1 MKRAA
6 GAIDVNIFDWKS
18 ADAFAERFQNLKKL
32 QVPAGFFDIGGKRPR
47 ESLTVLGS
55 SVSVLVGANLHPA
68 LQWALILATRDYHEN
83 NYDDL
88 GDGTL
93 FPEYTDKARPLS
105 PVADRCYKTGVPE
118 VFAYLPLYYAAVWEA
133 KWSRILSVFLFML
146 MAYYWWRE
154 FHELIENF
162 DETKPGPNSAKN

>member
-47 ESLTVLGS
+47 ENLTVLGS

-83 NYDDL
+83 NYDHL

-93 FPEYTDKARPLS
+93 FPKNALTRQ
-105 PVADRCYKTGVPE
+105 DRSV
-118 VFAYLPLYYAAVWEA
+118 LLRIAAIKPA
-133 KWSRILSVFLFML
+133 FPKSFPIYPSIMRRFGKRSG
-146 MAYYWWRE
+146 RE
-154 FHELIENF
+154 
-162 DETKPGPNSAKN
+162 S